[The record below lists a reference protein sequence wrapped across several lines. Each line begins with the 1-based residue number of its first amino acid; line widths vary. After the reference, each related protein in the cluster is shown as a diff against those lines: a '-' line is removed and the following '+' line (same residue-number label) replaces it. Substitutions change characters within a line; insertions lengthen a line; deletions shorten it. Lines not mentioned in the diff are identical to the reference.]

1 MRLASIFLTVVAAL
15 ALAVPAQAADS
26 GFELGHEPVPTEARA
41 PSSDWL
47 ASPPDPARLNLW
59 VPTLEWAT
67 CLSLTIPLFLI
78 DPSFVNVGPL
88 SSDTFAEAWTQPPD
102 WDDGDG
108 IVANYVL
115 HPFMGAEAYLTV
127 RNRGYGPVESFL
139 FATAVS
145 FMWEYV
151 FEAWVQHPSAVD
163 LVTTSPI
170 GSLQGELRFQLRR
183 QVAQWRPS
191 LGRDALL
198 ILVDPIEAIHRYAGK
213 LLRKPSAGTTE
224 EAIDSALDFAPDQ
237 ASWRVTLRY

>member
-139 FATAVS
+139 FATAVT

-151 FEAWVQHPSAVD
+151 FEAWVQHPSGGGPRHHLTDRFTAA
-163 LVTTSPI
+163 SR
-170 GSLQGELRFQLRR
+170 GSGRR
-183 QVAQWRPS
+183 HPLSVPPQQ
-191 LGRDALL
+191 
-198 ILVDPIEAIHRYAGK
+198 IEAPRESP
-213 LLRKPSAGTTE
+213 RP
-224 EAIDSALDFAPDQ
+224 
-237 ASWRVTLRY
+237 